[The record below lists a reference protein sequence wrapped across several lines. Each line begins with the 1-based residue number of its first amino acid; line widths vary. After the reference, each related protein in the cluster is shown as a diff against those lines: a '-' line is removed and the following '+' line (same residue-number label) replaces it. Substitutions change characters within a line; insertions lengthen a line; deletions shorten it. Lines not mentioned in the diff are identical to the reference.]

1 MTTLLREDFRAR
13 CSVFAFVPTLFS
25 ERYDLPTDAWLETAL
40 DIAQERAAGLGAV
53 YNARFMCC
61 EFAAL
66 YASLLRVQHSQ
77 SSGWFKR
84 AVEADRTLACG
95 VAILQPQNV
104 RAGEHAVLSILT
116 ETGWKWVD
124 ANEGGAVPF
133 DLSTDGSWVP
143 SHFVAM

>member
-1 MTTLLREDFRAR
+1 METLLREDFRAR
-13 CSVFAFVPTLFS
+13 CNVFAFVPSLFS
-25 ERYDLPTDAWLETAL
+25 ERYDLPADSWLDTAL

-53 YNARFMCC
+53 YNARFMCL

-95 VAILQPQNV
+95 VAILQPQGV
-104 RAGEHAVLSILT
+104 RGGDHAVLAVLT
-116 ETGWKWVD
+116 ESGWKWLDVS
-124 ANEGGAVPF
+124 EGGSVEF
-133 DLSTDGSWVP
+133 DLSADGSWVP